1 MSAVSIRTAAAVLKA
16 AITLLGTNDLKER
29 VGKDWVEKVNRAKNL
44 IRRGKEIAEQI
55 NILGDDGVPISY
67 HEQFWKGELIDFVI
81 LQQDAFDPI
90 DSLCP
95 MDRQEYM
102 LSLVLKVCDIPFQF
116 DDYEQCGAHYKEI
129 INILRQMN
137 YSPFKSEQFNTYL
150 EQLNT
155 LLSHEQ

>member
-1 MSAVSIRTAAAVLKA
+1 M
-16 AITLLGTNDLKER
+16 
-29 VGKDWVEKVNRAKNL
+29 
-44 IRRGKEIAEQI
+44 
-55 NILGDDGVPISY
+55 
-67 HEQFWKGELIDFVI
+67 I

-102 LSLVLKVCDIPFQF
+102 LSLVLKVCDVEFQF
-116 DDYEQCGAHYKEI
+116 DGYEQCAAKYKEI
-129 INILRQMN
+129 INVLRQMN
-137 YSPFKSEQFNTYL
+137 YSEFKSEQFNKYL